1 MRFSAVLFNKK
12 ILLGR
17 PSNNLTSGIVGLA
30 NVGKSTFFQ
39 AITKSTL
46 GNPANY
52 PFATIQ
58 PEEAKCIVPSTKLEN
73 LQKLYQSDKTVP
85 ATLTIY
91 DIAGLIRGASNGEG
105 LGNQFLNDIRH
116 VDGIYQVV
124 RGFVDEDIT
133 HIEGNVDPVRDCS
146 LVQDELILKDLD
158 ILENLVEKIDKKKIK
173 ASKNSVEYKEMEFEI
188 AFLKKLEEHLYNGMK
203 IYHLKDVLKDQ
214 KSEQWTEQEVE
225 ILNKHNF
232 LTSKPT
238 IFLLNVNP
246 RDYLLQ
252 DNQFKKR
259 VQEWISEYSPND
271 PLILFS
277 AELETKYNEFGGET
291 PEFLDYCS
299 MQLNKF
305 NTSSET
311 TPTATKMTSC
321 LPDIIKQMR
330 RSLKLISFYT
340 CGPIEC
346 RQWTIR
352 EQSTAPEGAGV
363 IHTDLKKTFINA
375 EVMKYADIEN
385 HLLKPQVSDLSVL
398 KNIGK
403 LKRVGKTYI
412 IEDGDVCL
420 FKASKGNSR

>member
-1 MRFSAVLFNKK
+1 MRFTAALFNKK

-58 PEEAKCIVPSTKLEN
+58 PEEAKCIVPSTKLAN
-73 LQKLYQSDKTVP
+73 LQKLYQSEKTVP

-91 DIAGLIRGASNGEG
+91 DIAGLIRGACNGEG

-158 ILENLVEKIDKKKIK
+158 ILENLVEKLDKKKVK
-173 ASKNSVEYKEMEFEI
+173 ASKNSVEYKELEFELD
-188 AFLKKLEEHLYNGMK
+188 FLKRLEEHLYNGMK
-203 IYHLKDVLKDQ
+203 IYHLKDVMEGE
-214 KSEQWTEQEVE
+214 KSEQWTDQEVE

-252 DNQFKKR
+252 ENQFKQK
-259 VQEWISEYSPND
+259 VQEWISKYSPND
-271 PLILFS
+271 HLILFS
-277 AELETKYNEFGGET
+277 AELETKYNELGGDT
-291 PEFLDYCS
+291 LEFFEYCS
-299 MQLNKF
+299 SQIN
-305 NTSSET
+305 SS
-311 TPTATKMTSC
+311 TKASDAKTTSC

-330 RSLKLISFYT
+330 KSLKLISFYT

-375 EVMKYADIEN
+375 EVMKYADIET
-385 HLLKPQVSDLSVL
+385 HLIKPQVNDINVL

-403 LKRVGKTYI
+403 LKRVGKAYI